1 MNDLIQNLQASGL
14 NPIIIDENT
23 DMSTLPT
30 LNTPA
35 TPAQS
40 SIERFAF
47 GAKALQKAMA
57 KADASDT
64 ALFNQR
70 VEIQKLRDA
79 VTDALAGDGD
89 FDAASKAFKAANNK
103 LDKLIDAR
111 DSVLKDAKAGV
122 DALRRALDAVADDLR
137 DLED

>member
-1 MNDLIQNLQASGL
+1 MNDMIQNLQAAGL

-23 DMSTLPT
+23 DMNDLPT

-40 SIERFAF
+40 SIERFTA
-47 GAKALQKAMA
+47 GAKLLQKGFA
-57 KADASDT
+57 KAEASDT

-79 VTDALAGDGD
+79 VTDALAGKGD

-103 LDKLIDAR
+103 LDKMIDAR
-111 DSVLKDAKAGV
+111 DSTLRDAKEAIA
-122 DALRRALDAVADDLR
+122 ALHAMLDAVADDLR

>member
-1 MNDLIQNLQASGL
+1 MNDMIQNLQAAGL
-14 NPIIIDENT
+14 NPITIDEST
-23 DMSTLPT
+23 DMNNLPT
-30 LNTPA
+30 A
-35 TPAQS
+35 TAETA
-40 SIERFAF
+40 IDRFML
-47 GAKALQKAMA
+47 GAKALQKAVA
-57 KADASDT
+57 RAAASDE

-70 VEIQKLRDA
+70 LEIQQLREA
-79 VTDALAGDGD
+79 VTDALAGNGD

-111 DSVLKDAKAGV
+111 NSNLANAKAGV

>member
-1 MNDLIQNLQASGL
+1 MNDMIQNLQAAGL
-14 NPIIIDENT
+14 NPITINENT
-23 DMSTLPT
+23 DMNDLPT
-30 LNTPA
+30 A
-35 TPAQS
+35 TAET
-40 SIERFAF
+40 SIDRFML
-47 GAKALQKAMA
+47 GAKALQKAVA
-57 KADASDT
+57 RAAASDE

-70 VEIQKLRDA
+70 LEIQQLREA
-79 VTDALAGDGD
+79 VTDALAGNGD

-111 DSVLKDAKAGV
+111 NSNLASAKAGV

>member
-1 MNDLIQNLQASGL
+1 MNDMIQNLQAAGL

-30 LNTPA
+30 LNTPTE
-35 TPAQS
+35 TP
-40 SIERFAF
+40 IDRFMA
-47 GAKALQKAMA
+47 GAKFLQKSVA
-57 KADASDT
+57 KAATSDEV
-64 ALFNQR
+64 LFAQR
-70 VEIQKLRDA
+70 LEIQKLRDD
-79 VTDALAGDGD
+79 VTKALGGEGD

-103 LDKLIDAR
+103 LDKLLDAR
-111 DSVLKDAKAGV
+111 DATLRSAKEGV